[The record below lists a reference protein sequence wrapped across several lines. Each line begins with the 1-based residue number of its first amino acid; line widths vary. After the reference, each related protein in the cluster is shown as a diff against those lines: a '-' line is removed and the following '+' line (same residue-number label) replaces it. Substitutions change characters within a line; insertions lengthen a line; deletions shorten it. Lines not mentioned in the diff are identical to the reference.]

1 MPWLSE
7 GKFRARQSP
16 LGHTLLSY
24 RTLAFVLMSLIDW
37 HVLKDI
43 LTLFRWN
50 IVQTVL
56 LQQAKAAQ

>member
-1 MPWLSE
+1 
-7 GKFRARQSP
+7 
-16 LGHTLLSY
+16 
-24 RTLAFVLMSLIDW
+24 MSLIDW